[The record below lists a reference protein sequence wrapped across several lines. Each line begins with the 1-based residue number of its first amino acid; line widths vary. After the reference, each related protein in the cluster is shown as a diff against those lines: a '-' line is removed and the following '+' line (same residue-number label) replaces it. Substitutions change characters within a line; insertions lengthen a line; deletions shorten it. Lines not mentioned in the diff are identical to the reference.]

1 MDTHILS
8 INLLD
13 YPDDCTI
20 VVILSN
26 QSYLK
31 VRAKTHQKA
40 SEMIMNKLN
49 EKNVLVNLSDI
60 KRIQNI
66 SHMD

>member
-1 MDTHILS
+1 MSIHVLS

-13 YPDDCTI
+13 YPEDCTI
-20 VVILSN
+20 LVLLSN

-40 SEMIMNKLN
+40 SELIMSKLN
-49 EKNVLVNLSDI
+49 ENNVLVNLSDI